1 MIKLKSISL
10 KNFRSWTTSNFVNI
24 DGMGLVLFN
33 GKNGVGKTAIKNSIE
48 YLLLDKFS
56 DDIKLEDI
64 PFNVDTECKIE
75 GVFTKDDDVIKIVK
89 YRNHKKYGQSTVLT
103 LNGSTALTH
112 TDRRETQKE
121 IFRLFDIDVFS
132 VMTTSIYSSESKNF
146 IQSLD
151 SERKDII
158 YKVLGLLKFN
168 KGKQAAKDKIKELN
182 IKIEHNE
189 LKIEDIK
196 QTLVSQE
203 EDLED
208 VIDKINVYN
217 VNKKERIKT
226 LKFNISKIEL
236 ESFDKLE
243 IKVTELEKI
252 KKNIDL
258 DELESLNEKFDSL
271 KLKVVKKETEI
282 EGIKLDITNK
292 KRELLNIT
300 YKINNYDEDKK
311 NKIGILLIHGLDLEI
326 ESTEDLENKIK
337 ELNKLK
343 VHVDEDVISDLTQK
357 LTKLESLKTAKET
370 ELKGNRKRLKEAG
383 DGICPIFKSHQCD
396 LLINQRDDII
406 KDCEPDIKSL
416 EKDIRDLEI
425 SIEKIEIDEL
435 GKLID
440 LKHANSKLKDKISI
454 IEDDINEIETDNLIN
469 ENKIQSVKDNIEKLK
484 KEENPYIDIKNKIK
498 IPEQKEV
505 DELQREI
512 NDIRINSEYLDKRLD
527 EVSVNIQFN
536 DDVDEKIEIIKEKV
550 SDIWNENKLKQNNI
564 LNFKDTI
571 KNLEEEEN
579 PHVSFKKKI
588 NKKIKIN
595 KEKVTE
601 KEKEN
606 KKLFEDNLYYK
617 FWLTGFGK
625 TGLPSMLSDD
635 FLISLEDET
644 NKILS
649 TISRMHITI
658 TPDKENKD
666 KSISEKIDIKLHHP
680 DKKITSIG
688 SYSAGQRQRVK
699 LANLFALHK
708 LISNLDF
715 MILDESLEGSLDIE
729 GKEQVIDL
737 LKQQIKDIGTIIVI
751 SHDDDIKD
759 SFENIMNVG
768 IKDGISYLKED

>member
-1 MIKLKSISL
+1 MIKLKSINL
-10 KNFRSWTTSNFVNI
+10 KNFRSWEELHFDNI
-24 DGMGLVLFN
+24 DEMGLLLFN
-33 GKNGVGKTAIKNSIE
+33 GKNGSGKSSIKNAVE

-56 DDIKLEDI
+56 DEIMLSDI

-75 GVFTKDDDVIKIVK
+75 GVFDKDGDIIRITK
-89 YRNHKKYGQSTVLT
+89 YRNHKKFGQSTILE
-103 LNGSTALTH
+103 LNGNTSLTH

-121 IFRLFDIDVFS
+121 IFRLFDIDIFS
-132 VMTTSIYSSESKNF
+132 VMTTSIYSSQSKSF
-146 IQSLD
+146 IESLD

-168 KGKQAAKDKIKELN
+168 KGKQAAKDKIKELG

-196 QTLVSQE
+196 QTLISQE

-208 VIDKINVYN
+208 VIEKINQYN
-217 VNKKERIKT
+217 VNKEAKIKR
-226 LKFNISKIEL
+226 LNFDISEIEL

-252 KKNIDL
+252 KKEVDL
-258 DELESLNEKFDSL
+258 DKLESLNERFDSL

-282 EGIKLDITNK
+282 AGIELDITNK

-300 YKINNYDEDKK
+300 YKISNYDEDKK
-311 NKIGILLIHGLDLEI
+311 NTIGILLIQGLDLEI
-326 ESTEDLENKIK
+326 ESTEDLEDKIK

-343 VHVDEDVISDLTQK
+343 VHVDEDEISDLMHD
-357 LTKLESLKTAKET
+357 LAELEPIKTAKET

-383 DGICPIFKSHQCD
+383 DGICPIFKSHQCE

-416 EKDIRDLEI
+416 EKDIKELGV
-425 SIEKIEIDEL
+425 SIEETKVEL
-435 GKLID
+435 KELID
-440 LKHANSKLKDKISI
+440 LKNANSKLKDKISI

-484 KEENPYIDIKNKIK
+484 IEENPYIDIKNKIK

-505 DELQREI
+505 DELQEEI
-512 NDIRINSEYLDKRLD
+512 NNIRLNLITLSNKLDKA
-527 EVSVNIQFN
+527 SINIQFN
-536 DDVDEKIEIIKEKV
+536 DDIDEKIEIIKDKV
-550 SDIWNENKLKQNNI
+550 SDIKTDNKLKQNNI
-564 LNFKDTI
+564 LNFKDSI
-571 KNLEEEEN
+571 KNLKEEEN
-579 PHVSFKKKI
+579 PHISFKKKI

-595 KEKVTE
+595 KEKINE

-606 KKLFEDNLYYK
+606 KKLFEESLYYK
-617 FWLTGFGK
+617 FWLTGYGK

>member
-1 MIKLKSISL
+1 MIKLKSINL
-10 KNFRSWTTSNFVNI
+10 KNFRSWEELNFTDI
-24 DGMGLVLFN
+24 DKMGLVLLN
-33 GKNGVGKTAIKNSIE
+33 GKNGTGKTSYKNAVE

-56 DDIKLEDI
+56 DEIMLSDI

-75 GVFTKDDDVIKIVK
+75 GVFDKDDDVIKIVK
-89 YRNHKKYGQSTVLT
+89 YRNHKKFGQSTVLE
-103 LNGSTALTH
+103 LNGNTSLTH

-121 IFRLFDIDVFS
+121 IFRLFDIDIFS
-132 VMTTSIYSSESKNF
+132 VMTTSIYSSQSKSF
-146 IQSLD
+146 IESLD

-168 KGKQAAKDKIKELN
+168 KGKQAAKDKIKELG

-196 QTLVSQE
+196 QTLINQE

-208 VIDKINVYN
+208 VVEKINQYDI
-217 VNKKERIKT
+217 NKEAKIRG
-226 LKFNISKIEL
+226 LNFDISSIEI
-236 ESFDKLE
+236 EPFDKLE
-243 IKVTELEKI
+243 TKITDLEKI
-252 KKNIDL
+252 KKEVDL
-258 DELESLNEKFDSL
+258 DELESLNERFDSL
-271 KLKVVKKETEI
+271 KLKVIKKETEI
-282 EGIKLDITNK
+282 AGIELDITNK

-300 YKINNYDEDKK
+300 YKISNYDEDKK
-311 NKIGILLIHGLDLEI
+311 NTITLLKHSLDDLEI
-326 ESTEDLENKIK
+326 ESTEDLEDKIK

-343 VHVDEDVISDLTQK
+343 VHVDEEDISDLMQK
-357 LTKLESLKTAKET
+357 IAKLETSKTSKET
-370 ELKGNRKRLKEAG
+370 ELNGNRKRLKEAG

-416 EKDIRDLEI
+416 EKDIKELGV
-425 SIEKIEIDEL
+425 SIEETKVKLEE
-435 GKLID
+435 LID
-440 LKHANSKLKDKISI
+440 LKDKNVNLSDKISI

-469 ENKIQSVKDNIEKLK
+469 ENKIQGIKDNIEKLK

-505 DELQREI
+505 DDLQEEI
-512 NDIRINSEYLDKRLD
+512 DNIRINSEYLDKRLD

-550 SDIWNENKLKQNNI
+550 SDIWNDNKLKQNNI
-564 LNFKDTI
+564 LNFKDSI